1 MRYKI
6 LNTKC
11 VRASPDF
18 GALKKSFT
26 MSIDRTFSRAL
37 IHFELHGNSNLSF
50 ITTRVDEV
58 LIKLGFIKIHQN
70 KLKKPF
76 TLYKVIYKK
85 GKVIK

>member
-1 MRYKI
+1 M
-6 LNTKC
+6 NTKC

-50 ITTRVDEV
+50 ITTIVDEV
-58 LIKLGFIKIHQN
+58 LIKLGVRNIHKN
-70 KLKKPF
+70 KLKRPS
-76 TLYKVIYKK
+76 TSYKVIYKK

>member
-1 MRYKI
+1 M
-6 LNTKC
+6 NTKC

-18 GALKKSFT
+18 GALKKPFT
-26 MSIDRTFSRAL
+26 RSIDRTFSRAL
-37 IHFELHGNSNLSF
+37 IHFELHGHSNLIF

-58 LIKLGFIKIHQN
+58 SIKLGVIKIHKN
-70 KLKKPF
+70 KLKKPS

>member
-1 MRYKI
+1 M
-6 LNTKC
+6 NTKC

-26 MSIDRTFSRAL
+26 RSIDRTFSRAL
-37 IHFELHGNSNLSF
+37 IHFELHGNSNLIF

-58 LIKLGFIKIHQN
+58 SIKLGVIEIHKN
-70 KLKKPF
+70 KLKKPS

>member
-1 MRYKI
+1 MRFQI

-18 GALKKSFT
+18 GALKKSLT
-26 MSIDRTFSRAL
+26 RNIDRTLSRAL

-58 LIKLGFIKIHQN
+58 LIKLDFIKIHQN